1 MQRRQCYDSGMRP
14 SATLKGSLRSV
25 RIVTAFVVIAMA
37 LVARGA
43 YAAEPP
49 LLAKARALYNAAD
62 YDGAIAAAVQAR
74 TQPGSADAAALVEA
88 RAHLERYRQTADSAD
103 LGAARDALSAIHSSA
118 LMPRDQLDFLVGLG
132 QSLYFG
138 ELFGP
143 AAELFDTAIERGA
156 FLPARDRMMLLDWWA
171 TALDREAQ
179 ASDPE
184 RRARLYERMAARMG
198 EELRRDPGSAPAN
211 YWRAVAAR
219 GVGDIDAAWD
229 AAVAAWVRAPLDSET
244 SVWLRSDIDHLVTQA
259 IIPERARTRPARERA
274 DATEAFRSQ
283 WESVKQQW
291 K

>member
-1 MQRRQCYDSGMRP
+1 MRP
-14 SATLKGSLRSV
+14 SANPTGSRRIV
-25 RIVTAFVVIAMA
+25 RIVTAAIVIAIA
-37 LVARGA
+37 LVAQSA

-49 LLAKARALYNAAD
+49 ALAKARALYNAAD

-74 TQPGSADAAALVEA
+74 TQPGTADAAALVEA
-88 RAHLERYRQTADSAD
+88 RAHLERYRQSADSAD

-138 ELFGP
+138 ELFGS
-143 AAELFDTAIERGA
+143 AAELFDTALERGA

-179 ASDPE
+179 ASAPD
-184 RRARLYERMAARMG
+184 RRMRLYEEMTARMG

-229 AAVAAWVRAPLDSET
+229 AAVAAWVRAPLDSAT

-259 IIPERARTRPARERA
+259 IIPERARTRPAREQV
-274 DATEAFRSQ
+274 DATETFRSQ

>member
-1 MQRRQCYDSGMRP
+1 M
-14 SATLKGSLRSV
+14 
-25 RIVTAFVVIAMA
+25 VTAIVVIAMA
-37 LVARGA
+37 LVAPCA

-49 LLAKARALYNAAD
+49 VLAKARALYNAAD

-118 LMPRDQLDFLVGLG
+118 LLPRDQLDFLVGLG

-179 ASDPE
+179 ASEPD

-259 IIPERARTRPARERA
+259 IIPERARTRPARDQA
-274 DATEAFRSQ
+274 DATEALRSQ
-283 WESVKQQW
+283 WETVKQQW